1 MFVYVFVK
9 DGNINDILFVL
20 QTCIVLFF
28 ISACVFH
35 IFIVCIWKFKLS
47 RRKVIIIKRL

>member
-20 QTCIVLFF
+20 QTCIFLFF
-28 ISACVFH
+28 YFCM
-35 IFIVCIWKFKLS
+35 CLS
-47 RRKVIIIKRL
+47 RSYCIYLEI

>member
-20 QTCIVLFF
+20 QTCIFLFFF
-28 ISACVFH
+28 ISACADY
-35 IFIVCIWKFKLS
+35 
-47 RRKVIIIKRL
+47 RKMRLVVYF

>member
-20 QTCIVLFF
+20 QTCIFLFF
-28 ISACVFH
+28 LFLYVSFTFLLYVFGN
-35 IFIVCIWKFKLS
+35 LN
-47 RRKVIIIKRL
+47 